1 METVITI
8 SRIEDR
14 LRRLSPDGLEAV
26 YDFMSCLLDREGEE
40 LLATTDSDPFQTMF
54 DSEKVLRPDRGRT
67 EETAAWADL

>member
-1 METVITI
+1 METLITI

-54 DSEKVLRPDRGRT
+54 DSEKVLRPDRVRP